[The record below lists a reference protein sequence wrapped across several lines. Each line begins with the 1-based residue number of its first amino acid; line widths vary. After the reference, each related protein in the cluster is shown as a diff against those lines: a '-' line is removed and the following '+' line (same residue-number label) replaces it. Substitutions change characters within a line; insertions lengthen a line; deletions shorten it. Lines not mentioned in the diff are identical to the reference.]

1 MNNILEISNLSINF
15 ATRDGSF
22 KAVDNISFNIESNK
36 TMALVGESGSGK
48 SVTAMSILQLL
59 PRPQASY
66 SQASSIKFKG
76 DEIIDASNDKLL
88 NIRGNI
94 VSMVFQE
101 PMTSLNPYHRVG
113 DQITESILLHTDSTK
128 KEAIDEAK
136 KLLEL
141 VEIDDIERRF
151 YAYPHELSGGQ
162 RQRIMI
168 AMALVNKPQLLI
180 ADEPTTALD
189 VTIQAQ
195 ILDLMSKLKNEL
207 GMSILFITHDLGL
220 VQQFSDHV
228 CVMKDG
234 IIVEQGVTSDVFNNP
249 GHDYTKRLLDAEPK
263 PKEISTLN
271 KNPLIE
277 VNNLNVYYNIPSA
290 NIFKKSTFHAVKDVS
305 FKIFENTT
313 IGLVGESGSGKSTLG
328 KAIANLISYEGDV
341 FFKGKDLNSNSSK
354 EKKEL
359 KKNIQIVFQD
369 PYGSLSPRMTIGEI
383 VGEGLGVHFK
393 LSKKERELKI
403 DKVLS
408 DVGIEVNAKN
418 KYPHEFSGGQRQ
430 RIAIAR
436 SLIMNPSF
444 MILDEPTSALDRSIQ
459 IQVINLLKSIQNE
472 YGLTY
477 LFISHD
483 LKVIRSMSDYIFV
496 MKNGEIVE
504 SGISEEVFDEP
515 KEEYTK
521 KLLTAA
527 LRYASE

>member
-1 MNNILEISNLSINF
+1 MKNILEISNLSINF

-220 VQQFSDHV
+220 VQQFSDQV

-249 GHDYTKRLLDAEPK
+249 SHDYTKRLLDAEPK
-263 PKEISTLN
+263 PKETSTKS
-271 KNPLIE
+271 KNPIIQ
-277 VNNLNVYYNIPSA
+277 VDNLNVYYNIPSA

-393 LSKKERELKI
+393 LSKKETELKI
-403 DKVLS
+403 DNVLS

-459 IQVINLLKSIQNE
+459 IQVINLLKSIQDE